1 MKLRTR
7 RRKAAARYVTDN
19 DTPLELQDAEAAAV
33 NPVNEDISV
42 RFSTISSSSA
52 FFLARIMM
60 VPVLKSHASP
70 FPTCY
75 VVW

>member
-33 NPVNEDISV
+33 NPVNQDISV
-42 RFSTISSSSA
+42 RFPTISSS
-52 FFLARIMM
+52 
-60 VPVLKSHASP
+60 
-70 FPTCY
+70 
-75 VVW
+75 